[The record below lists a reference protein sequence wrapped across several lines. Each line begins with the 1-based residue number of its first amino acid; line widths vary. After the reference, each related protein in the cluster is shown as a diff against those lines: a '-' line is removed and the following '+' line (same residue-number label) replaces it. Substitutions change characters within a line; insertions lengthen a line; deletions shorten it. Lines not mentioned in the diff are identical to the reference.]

1 MEPQH
6 IRFGGG
12 AADTLIHP
20 LVAIWMAIAIIL
32 ILFLPRKY
40 VIAPLLL
47 VTFTVPLGQVV
58 VLAGVHFT
66 VIRILI
72 VTGLVRWA
80 ASRRSSP
87 GGVFTGGFNSIDG
100 LTTLWALMALI
111 TFSLQ
116 WMDTQALIK
125 SLGDSL
131 DLLGG
136 YLVIRFLIQDREDV
150 RRTLKVFA
158 AICVIMGVCM
168 INEQIT
174 HQNIFG
180 FLGGFPITPAERAGG
195 IRAQGIFGVYIDAG
209 VFGAILIPLFVW
221 LWSGAKSRVAAALG
235 MTGATAMTL
244 ASNSSTPQLAY
255 VAGIVGLCFWPLR
268 RRMRLIRWG
277 FVIILVMLHF
287 VMKAPVWALIARV
300 DLTGSSSGFHRY
312 MLVDNCIRH
321 FSDWWLLGYKD
332 YNNWGWDMWDL
343 SNQFVAKA
351 LTGGLVTL
359 VLFIW
364 ILSRSFG
371 GLGSAR
377 KFVEGNRAEEWFL
390 WCLGAALFANVVGF
404 FGCSYMAQMQMALF
418 PLLAII
424 SVATFEARQAAVQT
438 VEAPAREE
446 FASAPGAVGAHL
458 PLAEANQEA
467 RHGLSSRRRE
477 RLTSWLKA

>member
-1 MEPQH
+1 MEPEH
-6 IRFGGG
+6 LRFGGG
-12 AADTLIHP
+12 TADTLIHP
-20 LVAIWMAIAIIL
+20 VIAIWMVIAIVL

-40 VIAPLLL
+40 AVVPLLL
-47 VTFTVPLGQVV
+47 CTFTVPLGQVV

-66 VIRILI
+66 VIRFLI
-72 VTGLVRWA
+72 VAGLVRWSV
-80 ASRRSSP
+80 SRRSSP
-87 GGVFTGGFNSIDG
+87 GGVFTGGFNSIDR
-100 LTTLWALMALI
+100 LMTLWALMALI

-116 WMDTQALIK
+116 WMDTQAVIK
-125 SLGDSL
+125 GLGEFL

-136 YLVIRFLIQDREDV
+136 YFVIRFLIQDKEDV
-150 RRTLKVFA
+150 RRTMKVFA
-158 AICVIMGVCM
+158 AICVIMGACM

-180 FLGGFPITPAERAGG
+180 FLGGFGITPAERAGG

-209 VFGAILIPLFVW
+209 VFGAILIPLFVC
-221 LWSGAKSRVAAALG
+221 LWSDGKSRVAAALG
-235 MTGATAMTL
+235 IAGATAMTL

-255 VAGIVGLCFWPLR
+255 AAGIVGLCFWSLR
-268 RRMRLIRWG
+268 GRMRLIRWG
-277 FVIILVMLHF
+277 FVTMLVLLHL

-300 DLTGSSSGFHRY
+300 DLTGSSSGYHRFI
-312 MLVDNCIRH
+312 LVDNTIRH
-321 FSDWWLLGYKD
+321 FSDWWLIGYKD

-343 SNQFVAKA
+343 SNQFVARA
-351 LTGGLVTL
+351 LTGGLATL

-390 WCLGAALFANVVGF
+390 WCLGAALFANVVAF

-424 SVATFEARQAAVQT
+424 SVATFEAMQPVAERAEIHGDSQIDSI
-438 VEAPAREE
+438 P
-446 FASAPGAVGAHL
+446 SSVGA
-458 PLAEANQEA
+458 
-467 RHGLSSRRRE
+467 
-477 RLTSWLKA
+477 